1 MGYRE
6 NWSSGRNRLLNV
18 GNPLVMLMIIHAMFF
33 ILLQF
38 IKSLYTFSSIQ
49 DVEFYKNI
57 YQLFTLSG
65 DPEKLFTRPWTLI
78 TMQFSEIRLMVVI
91 GNLIWIWTFG
101 YLVQDLL
108 GDQRLFP
115 IFLYSALVS
124 GIIFLIASNLVL
136 GEQAKGMLYNGIAPG
151 ILGLAVA
158 ATMISPQYRF
168 FPMINGG
175 IPLWV
180 ISIIY
185 FMLDLASISSTILLL
200 IPHVFGALT
209 GFFFVWMLRRGND
222 LGNWM
227 NIFVGY
233 VKSWSSTTK
242 KSSFAAKSSSFYQ
255 HGNRSPYVKKTS
267 ITQQRIDA
275 ILDKIN
281 QLGYDNL
288 SEEEKKILRQ
298 ASKADL

>member
-6 NWSSGRNRLLNV
+6 NWGSSRSRLWNA

-49 DVEFYKNI
+49 DAEFYKNI

-65 DPEKLFTRPWTLI
+65 DPEKLITQPWTLI

-108 GDQRLFP
+108 GDHRLFP
-115 IFLYSALVS
+115 IFIYSAFVS
-124 GIIFLIASNLVL
+124 GIAFILAADLVL
-136 GEQAKGMLYNGIAPG
+136 GEQAKGLFYSGIAPG
-151 ILGLAVA
+151 ILGLATA
-158 ATMISPQYRF
+158 ATMVSPHYRF

-180 ISIIY
+180 IAVIY
-185 FMLDLASISSTILLL
+185 FMLDLASISSNMFLL

-222 LGNWM
+222 IGRWM
-227 NIFVGY
+227 NLLASHVR
-233 VKSWSSTTK
+233 SWSNSPK
-242 KSSFAAKSSSFYQ
+242 KSSFAAKSSSFYEQ
-255 HGNRSPYVKKTS
+255 GSRSPYVKKTT

-281 QLGYDNL
+281 QRGYDNL
-288 SEEEKKILRQ
+288 SEEEKKILKE
-298 ASKADL
+298 ASNEDL